1 MVNQIG
7 DSAQLREWVRCLVIP
22 YTETLAA
29 RRPPTW
35 YARLNAQIMADPVL
49 RNVQLEEA
57 VSASLKQVIRS
68 LEASTAEL
76 PAPVFRERALMAGHI
91 LIQTGADFERGLAD
105 KPRPAERHGERSA
118 AGLLTPLSAFG
129 RPPSLVRKRPARVN
143 RTVRQPVEAR
153 RSHVPEAPS
162 SMVDRVVLILS
173 VFERSSSEA
182 LTAGQ
187 ISVRSGIPRSSVHRI
202 LQQLVTAR
210 WLKRHEDGYALGLRM
225 FEIGSLV
232 AHRSRITSAAR
243 PFIHE
248 LAERTGQVVHL
259 AVLDQQD
266 VVYLDKVATAVADR
280 AFADT
285 LPSRVGGR
293 LPAHCTAVGKALLAY
308 SPGPPS
314 TSTSR
319 PACGGGRTRA
329 WRRRPHRGGDRRD
342 PQLRIRDRP
351 RRNRAR
357 CRVRRRAD
365 PQLRRGRRRGL
376 GLRAA

>member
-1 MVNQIG
+1 M
-7 DSAQLREWVRCLVIP
+7 S
-22 YTETLAA
+22 
-29 RRPPTW
+29 
-35 YARLNAQIMADPVL
+35 
-49 RNVQLEEA
+49 
-57 VSASLKQVIRS
+57 
-68 LEASTAEL
+68 
-76 PAPVFRERALMAGHI
+76 
-91 LIQTGADFERGLAD
+91 
-105 KPRPAERHGERSA
+105 
-118 AGLLTPLSAFG
+118 
-129 RPPSLVRKRPARVN
+129 
-143 RTVRQPVEAR
+143 
-153 RSHVPEAPS
+153 EAPS

-173 VFERSSSEA
+173 IFERSSAEA

-202 LQQLVTAR
+202 LSQLVTAR

-266 VVYLDKVATAVADR
+266 VVYLDKVGG

-308 SPGPPS
+308 SP
-314 TSTSR
+314 
-319 PACGGGRTRA
+319 RA
-329 WRRRPHRGGDRRD
+329 TVSEYLATGLRRRTEASLATPAALEAAIVAVRNCGYATEQDEAVPGAACVAAPIRNFDEVAAAVSVCGPRDQMRAKDLPPLVMWTAAEISRTLTRTAPLALSGGE
-342 PQLRIRDRP
+342 
-351 RRNRAR
+351 AR
-357 CRVRRRAD
+357 
-365 PQLRRGRRRGL
+365 
-376 GLRAA
+376 

>member
-1 MVNQIG
+1 M
-7 DSAQLREWVRCLVIP
+7 S
-22 YTETLAA
+22 
-29 RRPPTW
+29 
-35 YARLNAQIMADPVL
+35 
-49 RNVQLEEA
+49 
-57 VSASLKQVIRS
+57 
-68 LEASTAEL
+68 
-76 PAPVFRERALMAGHI
+76 
-91 LIQTGADFERGLAD
+91 
-105 KPRPAERHGERSA
+105 
-118 AGLLTPLSAFG
+118 
-129 RPPSLVRKRPARVN
+129 
-143 RTVRQPVEAR
+143 
-153 RSHVPEAPS
+153 EAPS

-173 VFERSSSEA
+173 IFERSSAEA

-202 LQQLVTAR
+202 LSQLVCAR

-266 VVYLDKVATAVADR
+266 VVYLDKVVSAVEDR

-308 SPGPPS
+308 SP
-314 TSTSR
+314 
-319 PACGGGRTRA
+319 RA
-329 WRRRPHRGGDRRD
+329 TVSEYLATGLRRRTEASLATPAALEAAIASIRNSGYATDRNEAVPGVACVAAPIRNFDEVAAAVSVCGPRD
-342 PQLRIRDRP
+342 QM
-351 RRNRAR
+351 RAKDLPPL
-357 CRVRRRAD
+357 VMWT
-365 PQLRRGRRRGL
+365 
-376 GLRAA
+376 AAEISRSLITAGSPLALA